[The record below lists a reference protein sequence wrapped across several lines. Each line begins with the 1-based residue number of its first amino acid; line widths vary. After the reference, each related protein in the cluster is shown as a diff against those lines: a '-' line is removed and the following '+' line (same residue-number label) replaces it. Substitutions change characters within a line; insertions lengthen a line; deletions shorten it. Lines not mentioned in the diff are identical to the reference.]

1 MEEISD
7 LWEDCRMPSESLQPA
22 NPTRSLGL
30 DAVRGLA
37 ILLMCVSGNVP
48 GLLPNWMYHGYYPQM
63 LPEIV
68 DGMTTWTKVGATK
81 FIERWPSYTWVD
93 WVFPGFLFAM
103 GAAIPMALS
112 ARRASVAA
120 RRASVS
126 ARGETNTAWG
136 MMGYLFSRWIGLIA
150 FAVIVRQ
157 ISPHFIDRSLSP
169 TALGLALLGFVLLF
183 AIYMRLPKGV
193 SRRVAIAIRVGGV
206 LGMLALIAWIN
217 IRVDRV
223 FRWSDHDII
232 ILLLAHTWLIG
243 AVSWVLIRRGWLRL
257 LLLLPVATSAHML
270 DLNISK
276 YPDYR
281 WWGQSVEW
289 LRPMVE
295 WVRVR
300 LDMSAGVECPHAGAI
315 LNLSPLWSFTWLKY
329 LWIVVPG
336 TVVGDLLMRRASES
350 SSSASASSS
359 IDRNIAFRVTG
370 LSVMA
375 IVIVWAGLRHYGH
388 PHEWPG
394 VVRTPWL
401 ALWGIVPAWIACV
414 GLRGVWRNLMRWA
427 AIAMTI
433 GLLLS
438 VMPAS
443 AQNGFLEGGI
453 SKGPPSTL
461 SYYVTSFGMSVMML
475 VVFSVWSDVRR
486 SRALVL
492 LERNGQNPMLAYVAI
507 RNLLLPIVM
516 LPLLGWLGF
525 EARTLD
531 RLMNGLSSEPW
542 VDFGWTLTKTLALA
556 YLVAYLTHRRVV
568 WRA

>member
-1 MEEISD
+1 
-7 LWEDCRMPSESLQPA
+7 
-22 NPTRSLGL
+22 
-30 DAVRGLA
+30 
-37 ILLMCVSGNVP
+37 
-48 GLLPNWMYHGYYPQM
+48 MYHGYYPQM
-63 LPEIV
+63 LPEVV
-68 DGMTTWTKVGATK
+68 DGMTTWTKVGATR

-103 GAAIPMALS
+103 GAAIPMAISVRRDRLS
-112 ARRASVAA
+112 
-120 RRASVS
+120 
-126 ARGETNTAWG
+126 TWG
-136 MMGYLFSRWIGLIA
+136 MTRYLLSRWMGLIA

-169 TALGLALLGFVLLF
+169 GALGLALLGFILLF
-183 AIYMRLPKGV
+183 AIYMRLPGGV
-193 SRRVAIAIRVGGV
+193 SRRVAILIRVGGV

-223 FRWSDHDII
+223 FKWSDHDII

-243 AVSWVLIRRGWLRL
+243 AVGWVLIRRGWLRL
-257 LLLLPVATSAHML
+257 MLLLPVAMSAHML

-289 LRPMVE
+289 LRPLVE

-300 LDMSAGVECPHAGAI
+300 LDLSAGVECPHARAI

-336 TVVGDLLMRRASES
+336 TVVGDLLMRRGTDP
-350 SSSASASSS
+350 SASSS
-359 IDRNIAFRVTG
+359 SSLASSTSSSTIDRKIAFRVTG

-375 IVIVWAGLRHYGH
+375 LVIVWAGLRHYGH
-388 PHEWPG
+388 PHEWPV

-401 ALWGIVPAWIACV
+401 ALWGIVPAWLACV
-414 GLRGVWRNLMRWA
+414 GLRGVWGHLMRWA

-475 VVFSVWSDVRR
+475 VVCSIWSDVRQ

-507 RNLLLPIVM
+507 RNLLLPIVT

-531 RLMNGLSSEPW
+531 RMMNGLSSEPW
-542 VDFGWTLTKTLALA
+542 VDFIWTLTKTLALA
-556 YLVAYLTHRRVV
+556 CLVAYLARRRVV